1 VSDAINPTERLG
13 TPQGMIQ
20 FIKQRLEEIDYVYK
34 RIPKTVLNKTT
45 EMKYHDTRL
54 RYEKINHDQEE
65 RIKRG
70 ETRSMDEKD
79 PNELLEMLMKF
90 W

>member
-1 VSDAINPTERLG
+1 
-13 TPQGMIQ
+13 
-20 FIKQRLEEIDYVYK
+20 
-34 RIPKTVLNKTT
+34 
-45 EMKYHDTRL
+45 MKYHDTRL
-54 RYEKINHDQEE
+54 RYEKIIHGQEE

>member
-1 VSDAINPTERLG
+1 MSDAINPTERLG

-20 FIKQRLEEIDYVYK
+20 FIKQRLKEIDYVYK

-54 RYEKINHDQEE
+54 RYEKIIYDQEE

-70 ETRSMDEKD
+70 KTKSMAEKD
-79 PNELLEMLMKF
+79 PNELLEMLMKL

>member
-1 VSDAINPTERLG
+1 MSDAINPTERLG

-20 FIKQRLEEIDYVYK
+20 FIKQRLKEIDYVYK

-54 RYEKINHDQEE
+54 RYEKIIHDQRPDNGCETH
-65 RIKRG
+65 
-70 ETRSMDEKD
+70 ETRKRT
-79 PNELLEMLMKF
+79 L
-90 W
+90 